1 MELRHLRYFV
11 AVADER
17 NFTRAAER
25 LNIAQPPLSRQ
36 IQQLEEELGVVL
48 IEKGSRPVR
57 LTEAGKFFHA
67 HAQELLEQTAN
78 LKAMTQRVGKIDRKF
93 AIGFVASTLYGLLPE
108 IVRRFRA
115 RYQTLDISFHE
126 LATIEQIEALKDG
139 RIDVGFGRLRTEDN
153 AIRRILLREEPL
165 IVALPVGH
173 RLSHG
178 DGPVK
183 LSDVSQEAL
192 LVYPKQPRPSY
203 ADQVLTIFRER
214 MLLPQKVIEVR
225 ELQIAIGLV
234 GAGQGVAIVPKS
246 LQGMIRTDVVYKA
259 LDEPGAVSPIM
270 FSVRQMDRSPELTNM
285 LEVIYEIYDEMGI
298 PHTRHRL

>member
-1 MELRHLRYFV
+1 M
-11 AVADER
+11 A
-17 NFTRAAER
+17 
-25 LNIAQPPLSRQ
+25 
-36 IQQLEEELGVVL
+36 L

-67 HAQELLEQTAN
+67 HAQELLEQAAN

-139 RIDVGFGRLRTEDN
+139 RIDVGFGRLRTEDH

-173 RLSHG
+173 RLAG
-178 DGPVK
+178 VDGPVR
-183 LSDVSQEAL
+183 LADVSQEAL

-203 ADQVLTIFRER
+203 ADQVLSIFRER

-285 LEVIYEIYDEMGI
+285 LEVIYEIYGEMGI

>member
-11 AVADER
+11 AVADEK

-48 IEKGSRPVR
+48 IEKGSRPLR

-67 HAQELLEQTAN
+67 HAQELLDKAAD

-108 IVRRFRA
+108 IVRRFRE

-126 LATIEQIEALKDG
+126 LATIEQMQALKDG
-139 RIDVGFGRLRTEDN
+139 RIDVGFGRLKIEDP
-153 AIRRILLREEPL
+153 AIRRIVLREEAL

-173 RLSHG
+173 RLSKNE
-178 DGPVK
+178 GPIR
-183 LSDVSQEAL
+183 LSDVAQEAL
-192 LVYPKQPRPSY
+192 LVYPKQPRPSF
-203 ADQVLTIFRER
+203 ADQVLAIFRER
-214 MLLPQKVIEVR
+214 MLFPQKVIEVR

-246 LQGMIRTDVVYKA
+246 LQGMVRTDVVYRS
-259 LDEPGAVSPIM
+259 LDDPGAVSPIT
-270 FSVRQMDRSPELTNM
+270 FNVRQMDRTPELSNM
-285 LEVIYEIYDEMGI
+285 LDVIYEIYDELGI
-298 PHTRHRL
+298 SHVKHVL